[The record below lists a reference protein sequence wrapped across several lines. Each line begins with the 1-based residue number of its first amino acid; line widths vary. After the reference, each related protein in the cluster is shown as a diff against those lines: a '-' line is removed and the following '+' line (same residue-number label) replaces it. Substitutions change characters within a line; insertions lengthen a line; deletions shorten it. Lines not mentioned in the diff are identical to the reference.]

1 MRKAEFHL
9 SLYGEDYDD
18 AKTIQKQQVSLLIKL
33 VPSDLCLDTS
43 DLTNQAGRL
52 KKNTST
58 HKYSNP
64 CMMAAFL
71 YLLQG
76 WLQCFSSVSHLIKSP
91 CGRAVRYKK
100 LKRQV
105 ALCSCR
111 QGQQLFCIPQYLFH
125 PVWDKTW
132 MENGNTNFSGLCW
145 LPPLTAP
152 SQFLIILMPVTWNNP
167 SQRCA

>member
-1 MRKAEFHL
+1 
-9 SLYGEDYDD
+9 
-18 AKTIQKQQVSLLIKL
+18 
-33 VPSDLCLDTS
+33 
-43 DLTNQAGRL
+43 
-52 KKNTST
+52 
-58 HKYSNP
+58 
-64 CMMAAFL
+64 MMAAFL

-91 CGRAVRYKK
+91 CCRAVRYKQ

-111 QGQQLFCIPQYLFH
+111 QGQQLFCIPQYLSH

-152 SQFLIILMPVTWNNP
+152 SQLLIILMPVTWNNP
-167 SQRCA
+167 SQRDVLELLHRCILATSAV